1 MITSHVYFVRIKW
14 ICPCSS
20 SEKKHFRIGR
30 RRMRCSFIVM
40 LPMVSIRYTRTD
52 AMPLIDE
59 HQDFCVLQT
68 NTTGQR
74 IYVAF
79 ERLTTTD
86 DIDDLSF
93 LTRVN
98 VMFLMGT
105 YTRSNDTSPYDP
117 QPPFFRKSLPSAT
130 HLIYCNA
137 SKAVISVHPT

>member
-1 MITSHVYFVRIKW
+1 MHRYALLT
-14 ICPCSS
+14 
-20 SEKKHFRIGR
+20 
-30 RRMRCSFIVM
+30 
-40 LPMVSIRYTRTD
+40 VSIRYTRTD
-52 AMPLIDE
+52 AMPLVDE
-59 HQDFCVLQT
+59 HQDVCVLQT

-93 LTRVN
+93 LSRVN
-98 VMFLMGT
+98 LMFLMGT
-105 YTRSNDTSPYDP
+105 YTRSNETSSYDP

-137 SKAVISVHPT
+137 SKAVIDVRRS